1 LTLHPVPT
9 SIGCDLFWSQWLV
22 AHPLKDSHLFPLSR
36 ALHLLLIN
44 RSPAGD
50 LVCHPLILLR
60 LPQPLALLRL
70 KLEPSSA
77 KSASVTRL
85 QLS

>member
-1 LTLHPVPT
+1 M
-9 SIGCDLFWSQWLV
+9 

-44 RSPAGD
+44 LSPVGD

-60 LPQPLALLRL
+60 LSQPLALLRL
-70 KLEPSSA
+70 KEPAPNFLPAVTLGFDRYLRTDFDSWA
-77 KSASVTRL
+77 KRFGFGMRPKG
-85 QLS
+85 